1 MEILSMVAQF
11 ILCITIIVGLHELG
25 HLATAKWFGMRVE
38 KYYIGFP
45 PKIFSFKRGET
56 EYGIGLIPLGGFVKI
71 AGMVDESMDTEA
83 LKQEPQPYEFRSK
96 PAWQRLIVMLGGI
109 IVNVVTGVIAFICL
123 LYFGG
128 ESYITTAEVN
138 KTGFVAYPLAE
149 KIGLRTGDRLV
160 DVNGKKVEKFND
172 VLSSS
177 VLLGSDCYYTIDREG
192 KQIKINLPNDLVTQL
207 SESGGRKPFIEP
219 FMLFLVGDVQV
230 GSPASKAGL
239 QKGDKIVN
247 FNGVPVAYFHE
258 LKKEQ
263 DKNKGKT
270 VDMIVERA
278 GKEVKLTVTSR
289 ADGTLGFALQDK
301 RNFVVNYP
309 SFGESIA
316 RGTNNAFGSIWTNI
330 QGFGKIFRREVPV
343 DSVSGPLGMYQI
355 FRSSWDWYHFW
366 FITALLSMWLAF
378 INLLPIPALDGGHA
392 MFLSLEMISGRK
404 IPEKILERAQVV
416 GMVLLLTLMVLILG
430 LDIFKIAKNLISY
443 FS

>member
-1 MEILSMVAQF
+1 MS
-11 ILCITIIVGLHELG
+11 
-25 HLATAKWFGMRVE
+25 
-38 KYYIGFP
+38 
-45 PKIFSFKRGET
+45 
-56 EYGIGLIPLGGFVKI
+56 
-71 AGMVDESMDTEA
+71 
-83 LKQEPQPYEFRSK
+83 
-96 PAWQRLIVMLGGI
+96 
-109 IVNVVTGVIAFICL
+109 
-123 LYFGG
+123 
-128 ESYITTAEVN
+128 
-138 KTGFVAYPLAE
+138 
-149 KIGLRTGDRLV
+149 
-160 DVNGKKVEKFND
+160 
-172 VLSSS
+172 
-177 VLLGSDCYYTIDREG
+177 
-192 KQIKINLPNDLVTQL
+192 
-207 SESGGRKPFIEP
+207 
-219 FMLFLVGDVQV
+219 FLVGDVQV

-239 QKGDKIVN
+239 RKGDKIVN

-316 RGTNNAFGSIWTNI
+316 RGTNTAFGSIWTNI

-343 DSVSGPLGMYQI
+343 DAVSGPLGMYQI